1 MSGSFFA
8 FIFFLLDLASF
19 EMAAFLSG
27 EACGTSGDFFL
38 LFSLGVGVGVGIGV
52 GVDVERGSVEGFIA
66 IAISGDMAADDDDEG
81 NSGNSGRRSLPLFRD
96 GDLNV
101 DALAASCS
109 ARICSSVVMQ
119 SAAAC
124 TTNRGGM
131 APSPCARAAAD
142 RSFFAERLAI
152 NIERLRFAAFAA
164 WRSATAAA

>member
-8 FIFFLLDLASF
+8 FIFFLLDFTSF

-27 EACGTSGDFFL
+27 EACGTAGEFCL

-52 GVDVERGSVEGFIA
+52 GVERSAEEFIA
-66 IAISGDMAADDDDEG
+66 IAIGGVMVADDDEEG
-81 NSGNSGRRSLPLFRD
+81 NSGNSGCLSFPLFRD

-152 NIERLRFAAFAA
+152 NFERLRFAAFAA

>member
-1 MSGSFFA
+1 MSASFSA
-8 FIFFLLDLASF
+8 FFFFLLDFIAF

-27 EACGTSGDFFL
+27 EACGTAGEFCL

-52 GVDVERGSVEGFIA
+52 GVERGSVEGFIA
-66 IAISGDMAADDDDEG
+66 VAISGDMAADEDDES
-81 NSGNSGRRSLPLFRD
+81 NSGNSGLRSVPLFRD

-101 DALAASCS
+101 EALAASCS
-109 ARICSSVVMQ
+109 ARICSSVAMQ

-152 NIERLRFAAFAA
+152 NFERLRFAAFAA
-164 WRSATAAA
+164 WTSATAAA

>member
-8 FIFFLLDLASF
+8 FFFFLLDFTSF

-27 EACGTSGDFFL
+27 EACGTAGEFCI

-52 GVDVERGSVEGFIA
+52 GVERSAEGFIA
-66 IAISGDMAADDDDEG
+66 IAIGGVMAADDDEEG
-81 NSGNSGRRSLPLFRD
+81 NSGNSGCLSFPLFRD
-96 GDLNV
+96 GDLNF

-131 APSPCARAAAD
+131 APSPCARAAD
-142 RSFFAERLAI
+142 ERSLRTERLCSTL
-152 NIERLRFAAFAA
+152 ERLRFAAFAA
-164 WRSATAAA
+164 

>member
-8 FIFFLLDLASF
+8 FCFFLLDFTSF

-27 EACGTSGDFFL
+27 EACGTAGDFCI

-52 GVDVERGSVEGFIA
+52 GVERSAEGFIA
-66 IAISGDMAADDDDEG
+66 IAIGGVMATEGDEEG
-81 NSGNSGRRSLPLFRD
+81 NSGTSGCLSFPLFRD
-96 GDLNV
+96 GDLNF

-131 APSPCARAAAD
+131 APSPCARAAD
-142 RSFFAERLAI
+142 ERSLRTERL
-152 NIERLRFAAFAA
+152 
-164 WRSATAAA
+164 